1 MEALLVSAIAVVI
14 GEIGDKTQLL
24 ALLLAARFRQP
35 LSIIGGIACA
45 TVANHTLAGIVG
57 AWLRGTLMDGVLRWL
72 VGASFLGIAAWALVP
87 DRMDEQPSALP
98 RHGAF
103 IVTLAAFFFAEM
115 GDKTQIATLTLAARF
130 DSLAA
135 VVAGTTLGMLC
146 ADVPAVLL
154 GSAARFAVPLRAVR
168 LASSAIFAA
177 LGAAVLL
184 GAGPTF

>member
-1 MEALLVSAIAVVI
+1 MEALLVSALAVAI

-45 TVANHTLAGIVG
+45 TVANHALAAVVG
-57 AWLRGTLMDGVLRWL
+57 AWLRGTLTDEVLRWV

-87 DRMDEQPSALP
+87 DRMDQQPSALP

-115 GDKTQIATLTLAARF
+115 GDKTQIATVTLAARF

-154 GSAARFAVPLRAVR
+154 GSATGFAIPLRAVR
-168 LASSAIFAA
+168 LASAAIFAA

-184 GAGPTF
+184 GVGPGF